1 MLVIL
6 NSDVLFTDAF
16 IHKRVH
22 KHWHQFADGCRSVN
36 AELVIPSTAL
46 WRLHPSAVGFVP

>member
-16 IHKRVH
+16 MHKRVH